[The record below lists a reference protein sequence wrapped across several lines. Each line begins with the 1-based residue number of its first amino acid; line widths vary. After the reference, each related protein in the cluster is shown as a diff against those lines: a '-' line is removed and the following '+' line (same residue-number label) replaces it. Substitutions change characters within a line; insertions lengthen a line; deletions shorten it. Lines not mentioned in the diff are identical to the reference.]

1 MEKLPGQECPTCRE
15 KALTLMQDEL
25 DIPFFGK
32 VFLFGMQCDSCGFKK
47 SDLEAAE
54 MKDPC
59 KYEIEITEKDDLNI
73 RVVKSSH
80 ATVKWPDFKITIEPG
95 VSAQGFVANIDW
107 MLNDLQDIQKVL
119 EFNKETEEDKPKK
132 KRMRKMIDKILDIK
146 DGKEKAKLIIED
158 PTGNSAII
166 SDKATK
172 SALKKTKPKSK
183 KK

>member
-95 VSAQGFVANIDW
+95 VSAQGFVANIER
-107 MLNDLQDIQKVL
+107 MLNDIQKVL

>member
-1 MEKLPGQECPTCRE
+1 
-15 KALTLMQDEL
+15 
-25 DIPFFGK
+25 
-32 VFLFGMQCDSCGFKK
+32 
-47 SDLEAAE
+47 EAAE

-95 VSAQGFVANIDW
+95 VSAQGFVANIER
-107 MLNDLQDIQKVL
+107 MLNDIQKVL

-146 DGKEKAKLIIED
+146 DGKEKTKLIIED

-166 SDKATK
+166 SDKAVKSPFKATK
-172 SALKKTKPKSK
+172 KRTK